1 MAAAAAGEPEVIR
14 DKAAMRAW
22 SRRRRAEGKTVVL
35 VPTMGFLHEGH
46 LSLVSAAAATASSG
60 GPIAVVVS
68 IYVNPSQFAP
78 TEDLATYPS
87 DLAGDLRKLTS
98 TGAVHAVFN
107 PPDLYFRGT
116 AGSVRRVAEASGG
129 AAVSCLDEAAGGDG
143 HETWI
148 RVERLEK
155 GLCGSSRPV
164 FFRGVATVVAKL
176 FNVVEP
182 DVAVFG
188 KKDYQQWRLICRMVR
203 DLDFAIEIIGS
214 EIVREADGLAMSSR
228 NVHLSPEQ
236 REKALSISR
245 SLVNARTAALNN
257 SNCASEHIKNQI
269 VQTLTEAGGQVDYV
283 EIVEQESLIHV
294 ETINRPVVIC
304 VAAWFG
310 KVRLID
316 NIEIHSQ
323 C

>member
-1 MAAAAAGEPEVIR
+1 MAAAGEPEVIR

-22 SRRRRAEGKTVVL
+22 SRRRRAEGRTVVL

-46 LSLVSAAAATASSG
+46 LSLVSEAAATA

-78 TEDLATYPS
+78 NEDLATYPS
-87 DLAGDLRKLTS
+87 DLAGDLRKLAS

-107 PPDLYFRGT
+107 PPDLYIRGAPGRT
-116 AGSVRRVAEASGG
+116 AVGASGD
-129 AAVSCLDEAAGGDG
+129 AAVSCLEAAVGGDG

-176 FNVVEP
+176 FNIVEP

-228 NVHLSPEQ
+228 NVHLSREE
-236 REKALSISR
+236 REKALSINR
-245 SLVNARTAALNN
+245 SLVNARTAALNHSN
-257 SNCASEHIKNQI
+257 SASEHIKKQI

-283 EIVEQESLIHV
+283 EIVEQESLVPV
-294 ETINRPVVIC
+294 ETIDRPVTIC
-304 VAAWFG
+304 VAAFFG

-316 NIEIHSQ
+316 NIEIHPRS
-323 C
+323 